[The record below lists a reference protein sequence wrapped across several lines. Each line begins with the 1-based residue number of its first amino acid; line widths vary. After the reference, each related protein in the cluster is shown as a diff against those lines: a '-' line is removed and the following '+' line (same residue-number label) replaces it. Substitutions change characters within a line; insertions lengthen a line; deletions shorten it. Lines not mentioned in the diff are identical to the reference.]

1 MYPNRETMDIA
12 ISIEE
17 DTIDIIRVLCL
28 TNWQALSTAA
38 TEVHY
43 VRAFA
48 ERVENAWGSTVW
60 GSGTRRLQVR
70 TRVRSIHGR
79 AIVEIIADGSRCE
92 LGDLLLVVKY
102 TKGATVLGQKVVV
115 FQAKLGRSG
124 WDINPIQHRLLSEW
138 PPFRFGNTQRHA
150 GPHQFHLRPREREF
164 GSYLLARRTSGM
176 DPLPQGYPGCYDY
189 CPLSLLPDWRIL
201 VAVTSSNLMPGTP
214 VVFQTH
220 AHCPYPWVPVA
231 IACDAPA
238 VPRFRT
244 LHPQYLR
251 YGRCLISELFDVLTW
266 RRGEWVEPGSTMHDF
281 VSALYR
287 LVGLQE
293 DPPGEFEGYHQEEGG
308 FTILEIT
315 VASPE

>member
-1 MYPNRETMDIA
+1 MYPNRETIDIA
-12 ISIEE
+12 VLIEE
-17 DTIDIIRVLCL
+17 DAIAIMRVLCL
-28 TNWQALSTAA
+28 ANRQALSTAA

-43 VRAFA
+43 VRTFA

-70 TRVRSIHGR
+70 TRVKSIHGR
-79 AIVEIIADGSRCE
+79 AIVEIIAGGSRCE

-102 TKGATVLGQKVVV
+102 AKGATVLGQKVVV
-115 FQAKLGRSG
+115 FQAKLDRSG

-138 PPFRFGNTQRHA
+138 PPFRFGNAQRHA
-150 GPHQFHLRPREREF
+150 GPHQFDLRPREREF
-164 GSYLLARRTSGM
+164 GSYLLARRDG
-176 DPLPQGYPGCYDY
+176 LPQGYPGCYDF
-189 CPLSLLPDWRIL
+189 CPLPLLTDWRIL
-201 VAVTSSNLMPGTP
+201 VAATSSTLMPGTP
-214 VVFQTH
+214 VVFH
-220 AHCPYPWVPVA
+220 AHYPYPWVLVA

-238 VPRFRT
+238 VPQRKR
-244 LHPQYLR
+244 LHPHHLR
-251 YGRCLISELFDVLTW
+251 YGRCLVFELFDLLTW
-266 RRGEWVEPGSTMHDF
+266 RRGEWVEPGSTMHEF

-293 DPPGEFEGYHQEEGG
+293 DPPGEFEGYHQEDGG